1 MENLDAHIG
10 LALLL
15 ALPPAVASAVAAIRA
30 ERDATQFESE
40 LARFLVRHDES
51 STTAS

>member
-10 LALLL
+10 LALFL
-15 ALPPAVASAVAAIRA
+15 ALPPAMASAVAAIHA
-30 ERDATQFESE
+30 ERDAAQFEVE
-40 LARFLVRHDES
+40 LARFLAPDDES